1 MIDLGL
7 WVTRLQNE
15 CLALDNQVFD
25 MAEGWRVAEA
35 PSKTPSAYVGPYRD
49 EEWNRGDET
58 SRYVQEVEAVISVLL
73 VAREEIDPSSKV
85 ANMGDLQSLRKA
97 VAQAL
102 FRWTPADCTVPIKYA
117 GGQMVQWVTGKMHWA
132 DRYRTRYL
140 LLADAPAEGT
150 PLVHVTTTDTGLVAG
165 NTTTI
170 QKQEDGSI
178 TTEETQS

>member
-7 WVTRLQNE
+7 WVHRLQNE

-25 MAEGWRVAEA
+25 MAEAWRSAEA
-35 PSKTPSAYVGPYRD
+35 PSRTPAAYVGPYRD
-49 EEWNRGDET
+49 EPWPKGDET

-73 VAREEIDPSSKV
+73 VAREVIDPSSQV

-97 VAQAL
+97 VARAL
-102 FRWTPADCTVPIKYA
+102 FRWKPSDCTVPITYA
-117 GGQMVQWVTGKMHWA
+117 GGQMVQWVTGKMQWA
-132 DRYRTRYL
+132 DRYMTRYL
-140 LLADAPAEGT
+140 LLADAPAEGP
-150 PLVHVTTTDTGLVAG
+150 PLVHITTTDTGLVAG

-170 QKQEDGSI
+170 QKQDDGSI